1 MTCFPYPI
9 NIVKQ
14 ENGNIFIYNADT
26 GDFVKSLSPDIIKI
40 ECNENDI
47 VKVYMDNGAVEY
59 FDAQLID
66 NTQILPSVGIPFVGN
81 CNDLSQL
88 LGNDFFF
95 EIGSGSNNVQNI
107 GFTDSANFDAFSRLR
122 ISNPLTLFN
131 AQLTYDLCPLLFEQI
146 TNGTGASITHNTT
159 NRYADITFSST
170 PIGGK
175 SIMQSFEYLPYQPGK
190 SQLIFITF
198 NFVQGI
204 NNVIKFA
211 GYSDGLNGIE
221 FQLNGTQ
228 KQFHLY
234 SSTSQGNV
242 TKLQSEWNLDKLD
255 GTGKSGINL
264 DISKVQILVIDL
276 QALYAGRV
284 RVGFDIDGVIVY
296 AHEFLHSNSITPPY
310 LAYASLP
317 VRCGMTCT
325 DTVTTSMY
333 FLCSAVI
340 SEGGG
345 DDVSQF
351 GYTFQQMSGSTN
363 VLTSDTHIMTLR
375 PKLLFN
381 GLSNRSRVSF
391 IDVEIYNGGNQPVQ
405 WDLVVG
411 QALSGT
417 TTFNNVSSLYSS
429 TEYNTAGTLS
439 GAYAV
444 KIDGGWVPASGSV
457 KSVTN
462 TAINS
467 RYPITLDASG
477 NHRVLGTITL
487 IMTSLSGTQ
496 PCRGAIKFREIR

>member
-1 MTCFPYPI
+1 MTCFPFAI

-26 GDFVKSLSPDIIKI
+26 NDFVKSLSPDIIKI

-47 VKVYMDNGAVEY
+47 VKVFMDNGAVEY
-59 FDAQLID
+59 FDPQMVK
-66 NTQILPSVGIPFVGN
+66 NTQILPSAEIPFIGN

-95 EIGSGSNNVQNI
+95 EIGSGSNNIQNVS
-107 GFTDSANFDAFSRLR
+107 FTDSANFDAFSRLR

-131 AQLTYDLCPLLFEQI
+131 SQLTYDLCPLLFEQI
-146 TNGTGASITHNTT
+146 ITGSGANIIHNSV
-159 NRYADITFSST
+159 NRCADITFTST
-170 PIGGK
+170 PSGGK

-198 NFVQGI
+198 NFNEAIDKVT
-204 NNVIKFA
+204 KFA
-211 GYSDGLNGIE
+211 GYSDGINGIE
-221 FQLNGTQ
+221 FQLKGTE

-234 SSTSQGNV
+234 SSTSQGNL

-284 RVGFDIDGVIVY
+284 RVGFDINGVIVY

-325 DTVTTSMY
+325 DTSTTSMY

-363 VLTSDTHIMTLR
+363 VLTSDTHILTLR
-375 PKLLFN
+375 PKLLFS
-381 GLSNRSRVSF
+381 GLTNRSRVSF

-417 TTFNNVSSLYSS
+417 TTFNDVSALYSS
-429 TEYNTAGTLS
+429 TEFNTAGTLS

-457 KSVTN
+457 KTVTN

-487 IMTSLSGTQ
+487 IMKSLSGTQ
-496 PCRGAIKFREIR
+496 ACRGAIKFREIR